1 MKKVINIA
9 FDVGGVLSKY
19 KSMRDLYGTL
29 HGCADTKVFVIS
41 DMHPVE
47 KIKDML
53 KLNSLLFDNTN
64 IYSADFSTCGENCKN
79 VLCEK
84 LKIDILID
92 DFIGYVAEGKYVRL
106 LVMPDPS
113 QPYYSD
119 DWKTDGTEGDFGRR
133 RKT

>member
-1 MKKVINIA
+1 MNIA

-19 KSMRDLYGTL
+19 KSIRDLYCKL
-29 HGCADTKVFVIS
+29 HKCAGVKVFVIS

-53 KLNSLLFDNTN
+53 KLNNLLFDNTFT
-64 IYSADFSTCGENCKN
+64 YSADFSTHGENCKKI
-79 VLCEK
+79 LCEQQD
-84 LKIDILID
+84 IDILID
-92 DFIGYVAEGKYVRL
+92 DFIGYVSEGKHVRL
-106 LVMPDPS
+106 LVMPDS
-113 QPYYSD
+113 NQPYYSD